1 MEDGGINLAGLGPLG
16 DIDDPFKGR
25 GQGGK
30 FRALADCGQGL
41 HLVRRVHHVPAACG
55 QHRGDGL
62 VIKAFRQE
70 EVLQPGLEKVQHLQ
84 GRFLHGAADLVL

>member
-1 MEDGGINLAGLGPLG
+1 MTRLKAVA
-16 DIDDPFKGR
+16 R
-25 GQGGK
+25 AGK

-41 HLVRRVHHVPAACG
+41 HLVHRVHHVPAARG

-62 VIKAFRQE
+62 VVKAFRQE

-84 GRFLHGAADLVL
+84 GRFLRGAADLVL